1 VTAVLSGGAYVNVH
15 TARNPGGEIRGQIRR
30 GAVVLA
36 PPATTGTTT
45 TTTTNTYTYTTPTDP
60 Y

>member
-1 VTAVLSGGAYVNVH
+1 VAALLAGRAYVNVH
-15 TARNPGGEIRGQIRR
+15 TAKNPAGEIRGQIKR

-36 PPATTGTTT
+36 PPGTTGTTT
-45 TTTTNTYTYTTPTDP
+45 TTTNPPYTYTTPTDP